1 MARRPASSSQRGK
14 TRGAAT
20 VEAARAA
27 CFVTPDPGARNRI
40 CPLPPFLRNSAPRGG
55 RHDARDDVMG
65 SFGIWHWAVVLA
77 VVLII
82 FGAGKLPNVMGDLAK
97 GIKNFKSGMKDED
110 RPADPAVPPPV
121 TDTARTGTPSDR
133 QA

>member
-1 MARRPASSSQRGK
+1 
-14 TRGAAT
+14 
-20 VEAARAA
+20 
-27 CFVTPDPGARNRI
+27 
-40 CPLPPFLRNSAPRGG
+40 
-55 RHDARDDVMG
+55 MG

-110 RPADPAVPPPV
+110 RPADPAVPPPAA
-121 TDTARTGTPSDR
+121 DARTGTTSDR